1 MEIKIQPIKIN
12 ICPYCLGNGNLNAM
26 QSMALIGGGSI
37 SGKDIKVKCKYCNGT
52 GIRDTEALAEGLK
65 EGLSEGFQSAT

>member
-26 QSMALIGGGSI
+26 NSMAVIGGGSI
-37 SGKDIKVKCKYCNGT
+37 RGKGTKVKCKYCNGT
-52 GIRDTEALAEGLK
+52 GIKNIESVSEGLM
-65 EGLSEGFQSAT
+65 EGLFEGFQSAT